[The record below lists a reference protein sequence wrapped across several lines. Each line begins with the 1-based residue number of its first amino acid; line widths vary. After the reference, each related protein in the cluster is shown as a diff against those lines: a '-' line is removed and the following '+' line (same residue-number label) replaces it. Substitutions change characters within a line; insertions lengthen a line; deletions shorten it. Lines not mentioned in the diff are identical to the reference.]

1 MGPDE
6 KAGPGSD
13 LFEGELEP
21 LDEKD
26 YDVRNLIY

>member
-1 MGPDE
+1 MRPGE
-6 KAGPGSD
+6 KAGLGSF

-26 YDVRNLIY
+26 YYVRNLIY